1 MKHNFNYIILTILVS
16 FFCPVILR
24 AQTSDE
30 ISQIKKEIAK
40 IKKSDNYI
48 YSEVT
53 SEIEAEA
60 KSLAED
66 LLWQQINEWAAS
78 QKKLAGYENLLIKN
92 INSSKE
98 SYALPRGNMYRYFV
112 YVAKKDIM
120 GGDNSEI
127 ITTTGHTATPVSNA
141 AEAKA
146 KSEGM
151 AGSSTAGASGTTGIN
166 PVITE
171 LLKYNKYDDFVSK
184 LKQLKE
190 SKRVAYFA
198 RYASLANPEIFYLA
212 IYNKDGEMMG
222 ILSPGTERKNLKT
235 GQPDD
240 VVNYKGCGAIG
251 FSMVE

>member
-1 MKHNFNYIILTILVS
+1 MKHNLNYIILTILVS
-16 FFCPVILR
+16 FFCPNILK
-24 AQTSDE
+24 AQTVDE
-30 ISQIKKEIAK
+30 ITEMKKEIAK
-40 IKKSDNYI
+40 IKKSDKYI

-53 SEIEAEA
+53 CEIEAEA

-127 ITTTGHTATPVSNA
+127 ITTTGSTATPVSNA
-141 AEAKA
+141 SEA

-151 AGSSTAGASGTTGIN
+151 SGGSKTGANSKNGVN

-222 ILSPGTERKNLKT
+222 ILSPGTERINLAT

-251 FSMVE
+251 FSMIE